1 MRGLADCPPLYLKPP
16 PSLPPLHTYRYIC
29 THTLCISSPISHR
42 ERPFFKIARKILS
55 RFISLSPPL
64 TLQYVLPQISS
75 RHHRAMHRRSLSLA
89 FQPLLPRIPSTK
101 AVTNPVSARV
111 FSSTSGNRYMFLF
124 PGQGSQRSG
133 MAEPLLRSDLAK
145 RLFAAANE
153 AAGCDVLKL

>member
-1 MRGLADCPPLYLKPP
+1 
-16 PSLPPLHTYRYIC
+16 
-29 THTLCISSPISHR
+29 
-42 ERPFFKIARKILS
+42 
-55 RFISLSPPL
+55 
-64 TLQYVLPQISS
+64 
-75 RHHRAMHRRSLSLA
+75 MHRRSLSHA

-101 AVTNPVSARV
+101 PVTYPLSARV

-124 PGQGSQRSG
+124 PGQGSQRAG